1 MPGRTANNR
10 HHRAV
15 GALAGLLLAGSATAA
30 TIAIDVGHSLSAPG
44 ATSSYGETEFSYNRA
59 LAQEIARA
67 LRGAG
72 HLVLL
77 IGADGDAT
85 SLRDR
90 PAMAAAGGAEFFLSV
105 HHDSAQPQF
114 LRTWRYQGVERY
126 EGDHSGYSFYVFPQH
141 PRLTESARC
150 AGAMSQTLAA
160 QGFARTL
167 HHAEGVAGEHRPLRD
182 AALGIYDADFAV
194 LRGATMPAV
203 LFEAGVIVNKRDAL
217 TLAQPGTRQRI
228 AAAVRDGLAACL
240 SR

>member
-1 MPGRTANNR
+1 MPGKTTNSRR
-10 HHRAV
+10 DRAV
-15 GALAGLLLAGSATAA
+15 GALAGLLLVGSATAA

-59 LAQEIARA
+59 LALEIART

-77 IGADGDAT
+77 IGGDGDAT

-90 PAMAAAGGAEFFLSV
+90 PAMAAAGRAEFFLSV

-114 LRTWRYQGVERY
+114 LRTWHYQGAERY

-150 AGAMSQTLAA
+150 AGAMSQALAA
-160 QGFARTL
+160 QGFVRTL

-182 AALGIYDADFAV
+182 AALGVYDADFAV

-217 TLAQPGTRQRI
+217 TLAQPATRLRI

-240 SR
+240 PR